1 MQRKTLK
8 SIRRSGSGGFTL
20 FEMVLGLA
28 ILVLIF
34 GVMFR
39 LVESSLV
46 LMTSTQGFAR
56 KQQESASLIS
66 FFRSFCM
73 DLPGESVLG
82 FKNGEGSIRF
92 TNSPII
98 LVPGPLA
105 GRVLEIYRQKNND
118 RLMMRESLLDP
129 DRPGARP
136 KNSVEFCLATN
147 VTDFTWS
154 AYDPQKPGEKKTD
167 WNDTNRP
174 AYLSLAFTK
183 DGESFRADFWIP
195 SGPPAVG
202 AMPPATPAP

>member
-8 SIRRSGSGGFTL
+8 PIPRGETRGFTL

-39 LVESSLV
+39 LVEGSLV
-46 LMTSTQGFAR
+46 LMTATQGFAR

-66 FFRSFCM
+66 FLRSFCM

-92 TNSPII
+92 TNSQIA

-118 RLMMRESLLDP
+118 RLMMRESILDP

-136 KNSVEFCLATN
+136 KNFVEFCLATN
-147 VTDFTWS
+147 VTEFSWF
-154 AYDPQKPGEKKTD
+154 AHDPRKPAEKKMD
-167 WNDTNRP
+167 WNDANRP
-174 AYLSLAFTK
+174 AYLSLVFTK
-183 DGESFRADFWIP
+183 DGEPFRADFWIP
-195 SGPPAVG
+195 SGQPAG
-202 AMPPATPAP
+202 GMPPASPVP

>member
-1 MQRKTLK
+1 MQRKTLN
-8 SIRRSGSGGFTL
+8 SIQRGGSRGFTL

-39 LVESSLV
+39 LVEGSLV
-46 LMTSTQGFAR
+46 LMTATQGFAR

-73 DLPGESVLG
+73 DLPRESTLG
-82 FKNGEGSIRF
+82 FKKGEGSIRF
-92 TNSPII
+92 TDSPIA
-98 LVPGPLA
+98 LVPGPLS

-118 RLMMRESLLDP
+118 RLMMRESVLDP

-147 VTDFTWS
+147 VTEFSWL
-154 AYDPQKPGEKKTD
+154 AHDPQKPGEKK
-167 WNDTNRP
+167 NG
-174 AYLSLAFTK
+174 L
-183 DGESFRADFWIP
+183 E
-195 SGPPAVG
+195 
-202 AMPPATPAP
+202 